1 MNGKV
6 LFTIGNLEYPF
17 SEGTRLGPEAF
28 ELVRDRIETS
38 SELGNPRKRLGAV
51 KAPPAN
57 TSP

>member
-17 SEGTRLGPEAF
+17 SEGTRIGPENF

-38 SELGNPRKRLGAV
+38 SGLGNPR
-51 KAPPAN
+51 
-57 TSP
+57 